1 MSIQQFPQ
9 LIWWEKEEK
18 ENFQSLVVRKFT
30 ESNLVVKKIAI
41 YNVHFKQWLGN
52 NDDIKI
58 L

>member
-18 ENFQSLVVRKFT
+18 ENLQSLVVRKFT

-41 YNVHFKQWLGN
+41 YNVHFKQ
-52 NDDIKI
+52 
-58 L
+58 